1 MPVLIDLTGQRFGRL
16 VVESSERVKKNG
28 KSHVYWICQCDC
40 GNRTKVKAIYL
51 TRGETASCGCL
62 SKEILTNRNKSHGLS
77 DTRQYSIWKD
87 MIKRCENP
95 NHAAHRYYFDKG
107 IKVCDEWRNDFRNFY
122 DWSISAGYQ
131 EDLTIDRIDTN
142 GNYEPSN
149 CRWVSMKRQGNNKT
163 NNRIIE
169 FKGLRRTTAE
179 WADIT
184 GIPSGTIR
192 ARIDKYKWSVEKAL
206 TTPVKKVI

>member
-1 MPVLIDLTGQRFGRL
+1 MG
-16 VVESSERVKKNG
+16 SEMCIR
-28 KSHVYWICQCDC
+28 D
-40 GNRTKVKAIYL
+40 R
-51 TRGETASCGCL
+51 
-62 SKEILTNRNKSHGLS
+62 
-77 DTRQYSIWKD
+77 
-87 MIKRCENP
+87 
-95 NHAAHRYYFDKG
+95 
-107 IKVCDEWRNDFRNFY
+107 
-122 DWSISAGYQ
+122 SAGYQ